1 MGVSG
6 LESAGEPSAIADFPL
21 SVPTRTSGSH
31 PRRLDD
37 THDHFLPGSSSHLAP
52 DRVYAAGNGKAK
64 RSVRDA
70 ATLEYGCEPA
80 KKKKRMTD
88 WDPSTLDAD
97 LEAYLKANRVNNY
110 VLDFMAE
117 GVGGA
122 TGGADPGVINRSS
135 CRFVEVNDGGG
146 WSAGRVA
153 RSLQRS
159 LSHRGPTR
167 PGRQW
172 TDWKQ

>member
-1 MGVSG
+1 
-6 LESAGEPSAIADFPL
+6 
-21 SVPTRTSGSH
+21 
-31 PRRLDD
+31 
-37 THDHFLPGSSSHLAP
+37 
-52 DRVYAAGNGKAK
+52 
-64 RSVRDA
+64 
-70 ATLEYGCEPA
+70 
-80 KKKKRMTD
+80 MTD